1 MSEMTPAET
10 LRAAAAKLREHAGLL
25 ELVDVRGPWKV
36 HAGPSGYPQSVGNV
50 GVPTLICNTFDG
62 PQAPPASANWIAL
75 MHPGVGVALAA
86 WLVDVAEEAERHG
99 QHPFNLQEE
108 VTHPH
113 PIAVARA
120 VLGGGEA
127 A

>member
-10 LRAAAAKLREHAGLL
+10 LRAAAARLRADEFTAM
-25 ELVDVRGPWKV
+25 PWDE
-36 HAGPSGYPQSVGNV
+36 P
-50 GVPTLICNTFDG
+50 
-62 PQAPPASANWIAL
+62 
-75 MHPGVGVALAA
+75 LAA

-99 QHPFNLQEE
+99 AHPYNLQEE

-120 VLGGGEA
+120 VLGGGEDGS
-127 A
+127 